1 VSWIAAHARPCDTAV
16 TGEQEATYGQ
26 LAGLAARAAGELSR
40 ICGPGDVVAIRA
52 GTSLAGLVGILA
64 AHRAGAAFLPLDAAA
79 PAVRQEYI
87 LRDAGA
93 RAVIEGDRE
102 PVIRPLPDGAPTGR
116 AVPAETAYLMYTSG
130 STGQP
135 KGVLVPERAL
145 RDRLAGLAAVPGCA
159 PGSTVLAQTALS
171 FDISLAE
178 LLLPLSVGATIVLAP
193 PTARADPAAFGAVVQ
208 RYRPGII
215 QATPSF
221 WRLVL
226 AAGWAGAPESVLWC
240 GGEVLTSK
248 LARDLSPLCRELW
261 NLYGPTE
268 ATIWCTAWRVDP
280 AAPVSLGDA
289 LPGSGRHL
297 VDENGAV
304 ITEAGRMG
312 EITLTGAGLALGYL
326 GDRPEQ
332 RRFTALPGLGPAY
345 LTGDRARY
353 RADRSLE
360 FLGRT
365 DAQVK
370 LRGHR
375 VELGEVEAALEAH
388 PAVHQA
394 VVFLREPDDPARSHL
409 AAVVGAADE
418 VTERELRRWLAERLP
433 RIMIPKRIAVR
444 ASLPRTT
451 AGKVDRVALSG
462 LRRRAPQFVLK
473 LKVYHED

>member
-1 VSWIAAHARPCDTAV
+1 VNWIAAHARPDDIAV
-16 TGEQEATYGQ
+16 TGEHEVTYAE
-26 LAGLAARAAGELSR
+26 LAGRVERAAGELSSS
-40 ICGPGDVVAIRA
+40 CGPGDVVAIRA
-52 GTSLAGLVGILA
+52 GTSLAGLAGILA
-64 AHRAGAAFLPLDAAA
+64 ALETGTAFLPLDPAA
-79 PAVRQEYI
+79 PASRQDYI

-93 RAVIEGDRE
+93 RAVIDGDDE
-102 PVIRPLPDGAPTGR
+102 PVVRPLPDGPSAGR

-135 KGVLVPERAL
+135 KGVLVPGQAL
-145 RDRLAGLAAVPGCA
+145 RDRLAGLAAVPGCD
-159 PGSTVLAQTALS
+159 PGSTVLALTALS

-178 LLLPLSVGATIVLAP
+178 LLLPVSVGATIVLAP
-193 PTARADPAAFGAVVQ
+193 PAARSNPAVFDEVV
-208 RYRPGII
+208 RRWRPGII

-226 AAGWAGAPESVLWC
+226 TAGWAGAPESVLWC
-240 GGEVLTSK
+240 GGEALTGQ
-248 LARDLSPLCRELW
+248 LASRLSPLGRELW

-280 AAPVSLGDA
+280 AMPVSLGDA
-289 LPGSGRHL
+289 LPGSGCHL
-297 VDENGAV
+297 VAEDGTV
-304 ITEAGRMG
+304 IAEPGRMG
-312 EITLTGAGLALGYL
+312 EIALTGAGLALGYI

-332 RRFTALPGLGPAY
+332 SRFTDTPRLGRSY
-345 LTGDRARY
+345 LTGDRGRY
-353 RADRSLE
+353 RADGSLE
-360 FLGRT
+360 FLGRV

-394 VVFLREPDDPARSHL
+394 VVFLREPEDPARSHL
-409 AAVVGAADE
+409 TAMVGAAGS

-433 RIMIPKRIAVR
+433 QVMVPKRIAVR

-462 LRRRAPQFVLK
+462 AIHHR
-473 LKVYHED
+473 